1 MFSLGASHSQLIT
14 SPSSTSQ
21 LKGLQMKI
29 RKAGAVALAGLTAA
43 ALLGISVPATA
54 ATTQTVTIWLD
65 QGTKDAI
72 GGALLAWD
80 SKDKTVIVNMVVKDF
95 GQLRKSAIQAIP
107 RGTGPDI
114 LAGAHDWTGSLLS
127 AGVIAPVSLGAN
139 ASKFEARA
147 KSAFSANGKL
157 YGVPGWTENTALIVN
172 KKKLAA
178 SAIDSPAEFKAAIAA
193 GKVGMH
199 IDIAGGGTDPYHMA
213 AISSSFG
220 IDQYVRSNGAWTSQ
234 IGFNDDYSKG
244 GFSKY
249 VAWLNGDGKSIV
261 YKDWN
266 TNAYNF
272 QSPNS
277 DVAAMISGPW
287 GSGTVVNDTHKV
299 GEETPAKLKATDLAI
314 LPIPSVG
321 GKTVK
326 QFFGVRG
333 YWMSSKVP
341 AAKKLA
347 VGKVLAALAG
357 STIQK
362 ASFTYETKTPANLD
376 ALKFAQSDAWT
387 KGFVAAGKNAIPMPS
402 FAFQG
407 GTWEAIGKAEGAILK
422 GGAALN
428 GKTALEF
435 FTASIQAQQNTI
447 DG

>member
-43 ALLGISVPATA
+43 ALLGISVPANA

-65 QGTKDAI
+65 QGSRDAI

-80 SKDKTVIVNMVVKDF
+80 GKDKTLIVNMVVKDF

-147 KSAFSANGKL
+147 KSAFSVNGKL

-172 KKKLAA
+172 KKKMNPK
-178 SAIDSPAEFKAAIAA
+178 SVDTTAEFKAAIAA

-199 IDIAGGGTDPYHMA
+199 IDIAGGGNDAYHMA
-213 AISSSFG
+213 AFASSFG

-234 IGFNDDYSKG
+234 IGFNDDDSKG
-244 GFSKY
+244 GFTKY
-249 VAWLNGDGKSIV
+249 VNWLNGDGKKIV
-261 YKDWN
+261 YAGWGN
-266 TNAYNF
+266 HAHNF
-272 QSPNS
+272 QNPASP
-277 DVAAMISGPW
+277 VAVMISGPW
-287 GSGTVVNDTHKV
+287 GAGTVVNDTHKV
-299 GEETPAKLKATDLAI
+299 GEVTPAKLAKGDVVVQA
-314 LPIPSVG
+314 IPSIG

-376 ALKFAQSDAWT
+376 VLKFAQSDAWN

-407 GTWEAIGKAEGAILK
+407 GTWDAIGKAEGAVLK